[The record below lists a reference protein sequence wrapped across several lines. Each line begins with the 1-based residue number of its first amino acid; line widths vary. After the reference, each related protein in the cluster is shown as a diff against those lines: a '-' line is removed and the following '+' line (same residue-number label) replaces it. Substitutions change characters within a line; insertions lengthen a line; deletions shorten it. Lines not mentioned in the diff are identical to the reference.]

1 MTLLNRFLLL
11 LLALLA
17 GCAAAPPSLVR
28 LPQVDA
34 PVAAEQTAPEAS
46 IMQVAYE
53 EPMLAE
59 QVKSQSQN
67 QIGGLQRSGNSEPPS
82 GFGTYSQAAE
92 EICCPQPVRIY
103 DAGLTIEVLEQ
114 LALANNPVV
123 GRAAARVRAL
133 RGKCWQVGLKPNPT
147 IGYVAGEMGNNGT
160 AGQQGGFVGQK
171 FITAGKLQKNRA
183 VVCAEI
189 ETAEQVLAATR
200 LRVRTDLRLS
210 YYRALVA
217 QQRVELTTSLVEATG
232 EAVKASEELIAAQ
245 EIPRAAL
252 LQTEMEQQNAE
263 IALRTAE
270 NQLDAAWQQMSA
282 VAGEIEL
289 PRQPL
294 TGDPAILP
302 SDLSWD
308 ATLARLTTT
317 SPEIAAAIAELSR
330 SRRALNRACVEAV
343 SDINAQLS
351 VQYDDS
357 TTDTIAGVQIGM
369 PLPLWNRNQGGIRQ
383 AQAEVSVA
391 SQNID
396 RVALDLKR
404 RLAVAYQQYSN
415 AKTQVRTYS
424 EQILPRSA
432 ETFELVRRGYAA
444 GEVGYLELLTA
455 QRTYAATNLKYLDA
469 LNTLWQ
475 NWTRID
481 GLLLDGSLTSSL

>member
-1 MTLLNRFLLL
+1 MTLFNKTLPW

-17 GCAAAPPSLVR
+17 GCAAPLVR
-28 LPQVDA
+28 LPEV
-34 PVAAEQTAPEAS
+34 TAPEGAEPS
-46 IMQVAYE
+46 VPATSVTLVAYE
-53 EPMLAE
+53 EPELAE
-59 QVKSQSQN
+59 QVQEQQQK
-67 QIGGLQRSGNSEPPS
+67 
-82 GFGTYSQAAE
+82 AE
-92 EICCPQPVRIY
+92 EVCCPQPVQIFGE
-103 DAGLTIEVLEQ
+103 GLTLQMLDQ

-123 GRAAARVRAL
+123 GQAAARVRAL
-133 RGKCWQVGLKPNPT
+133 RGKCLQVGLKPNPT
-147 IGYVAGEMGNNGT
+147 VGYVAGEMGNSGA
-160 AGQQGGFVGQK
+160 AGQQGGFAGQE
-171 FITAGKLQKNRA
+171 FITAGKLQRDRA

-200 LRVRTDLRLS
+200 LRVRTDIRLS
-210 YYRALVA
+210 YYRTLVA
-217 QQRVELTTSLVEATG
+217 QQRVELATSLVEATG
-232 EAVKASEELIAAQ
+232 EAVNASEELLAAQ

-252 LQTEMEQQNAE
+252 LQTEVEQQNAE

-270 NQLDAAWQQMSA
+270 NELDAAWQNMSA
-282 VAGEIEL
+282 IAGDIEL

-294 TGDPAILP
+294 AGDPTILP

-308 ATLARLTTT
+308 ETLSRLTTA
-317 SPEIAAAIAELSR
+317 SPEIAAAIAELTR

-343 SDINAQLS
+343 PNVNAQLS

-357 TTDTIAGVQIGM
+357 TSDTIASVQVGV

-404 RLAVAYQQYSN
+404 RLAVAYRNYSN
-415 AKTQVRTYS
+415 AKAQVETYS

-432 ETFELVRRGYAA
+432 ETFDLVRRGYAA

-455 QRTYAATNLKYLDA
+455 QRTYAVTNLKYLDS
-469 LNTLWQ
+469 LGSLWRS
-475 NWTRID
+475 WTRID
-481 GLLLDGSLTSSL
+481 GLLLDGSLTSTL